1 MYIMNNSYTTLQ
13 SKISSIESKVL
24 ESSKQIEYMN
34 NEIKTLIQQQQTIT
48 IQLNDKKLKLSELN
62 LTCDKQRELLKTSKL
77 SLESIN
83 ESIKQ
88 LSDTI

>member
-1 MYIMNNSYTTLQ
+1 MNNSYTTLQ

>member
-1 MYIMNNSYTTLQ
+1 MNNSYATLQ

-24 ESSKQIEYMN
+24 DGAKQIEVIE
-34 NEIKTLIQQQQTIT
+34 NEMKALIQQQQTIT
-48 IQLNDKKLKLSELN
+48 IQLNDKKLKLTELN
-62 LTCDKQRELLKTSKL
+62 TSCDSQRELLQKSKA

-83 ESIKQ
+83 ESIRL

>member
-1 MYIMNNSYTTLQ
+1 MNNSYATLQ

-24 ESSKQIEYMN
+24 DGAKQIEAIE
-34 NEIKTLIQQQQTIT
+34 NEMKELAQQHQTIT
-48 IQLNDKKLKLSELN
+48 IQLNNKKLKLTELN
-62 LTCDKQRELLKTSKL
+62 TLGDTQRELLQKSKA

-83 ESIKQ
+83 ESIRL